1 MPSAI
6 KFGTDGWR
14 AIIADDYTFANVRT
28 CAQAFAEH
36 LLDNGQ
42 AKRGAVVGYDT
53 RFASERFADATAEV
67 LAANGI
73 RVALSDRV
81 QPTPVISFA
90 ILDRGAGGAV
100 VITASHN
107 PAPYNGFKVKPEYAG
122 SASPEVVADLER
134 RIDTIEAAPDGV
146 KRLAL

>member
-1 MPSAI
+1 MTWRWSDTARTSRSAAVGALRPARQGGTGMPSAI

-14 AIIADDYTFANVRT
+14 AIIAEDYTFANVRT

-36 LLDNGQ
+36 LQANGQ
-42 AKRGAVVGYDT
+42 AARGVVVGYDT

-73 RVALSDRV
+73 RVLLSDRV

-90 ILDRGAGGAV
+90 ILD
-100 VITASHN
+100 
-107 PAPYNGFKVKPEYAG
+107 
-122 SASPEVVADLER
+122 
-134 RIDTIEAAPDGV
+134 
-146 KRLAL
+146 